1 LKKEKER
8 EKDNKLREEYN
19 NLVENQEKKRQEEW
33 NLREKRIQSLVNK
46 MADTVVKRNN
56 EIEKDLESKVIKYQ
70 LEKET
75 IESKKEQLKK
85 EKLKKKHEEIS
96 NTL

>member
-1 LKKEKER
+1 
-8 EKDNKLREEYN
+8 
-19 NLVENQEKKRQEEW
+19 
-33 NLREKRIQSLVNK
+33 